1 MRAFPIQTDTVLCPR
16 NSPFLFDL
24 RTMLIRDG
32 FSASVSLQSVGIG
45 PRNNDFLFLAD
56 NKAVLL
62 GRVVGADAVTVLL
75 EGSWRLLSHDDDV
88 VGLNF
93 HGLSE
98 VVLHVSRLMFAFSLL
113 VSSFLRRVFLDP
125 IY

>member
-1 MRAFPIQTDTVLCPR
+1 
-16 NSPFLFDL
+16 
-24 RTMLIRDG
+24 MLIRDG